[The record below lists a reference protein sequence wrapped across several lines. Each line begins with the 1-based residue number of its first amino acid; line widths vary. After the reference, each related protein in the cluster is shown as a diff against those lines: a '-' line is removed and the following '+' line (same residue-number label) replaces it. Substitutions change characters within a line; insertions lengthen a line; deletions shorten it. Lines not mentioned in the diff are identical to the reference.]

1 MFFYF
6 WFGLFSSYLTAYL
19 TLVYGL
25 AFLGLLLPV
34 VSSVLPRLVL
44 VVRASGYGVRGC
56 VTACVDAGILDFV
69 GSAGLVG
76 VGSALNVWFVLIVVL
91 FKLFVLYELCV
102 VVCCCG

>member
-44 VVRASGYGVRGC
+44 VVGPVAMV
-56 VTACVDAGILDFV
+56 FV
-69 GSAGLVG
+69 
-76 VGSALNVWFVLIVVL
+76 VVL
-91 FKLFVLYELCV
+91 LLV
-102 VVCCCG
+102 